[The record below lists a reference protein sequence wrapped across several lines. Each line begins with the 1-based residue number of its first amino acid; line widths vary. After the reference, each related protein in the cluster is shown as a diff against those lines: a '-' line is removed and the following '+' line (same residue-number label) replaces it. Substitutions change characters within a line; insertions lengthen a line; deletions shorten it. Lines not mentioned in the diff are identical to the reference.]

1 MIPPYTI
8 RQFEYPKDYLPVIE
22 LWNSAG
28 EGVRVGRSDSTAE
41 IEKKLQRDPDLFL
54 VVENDQGIIATVLGG
69 FDGRRGLIYHLAVAL
84 PYRRLG
90 VAKALMNELERRL
103 KEKGCIRA
111 YLLLVQG
118 NQEAFHFYT
127 DQNWEALPVTVLAKD
142 ID

>member
-1 MIPPYTI
+1 MIPPYII
-8 RQFEYPKDYLPVIE
+8 RQFEFPKDFDTVIK

-28 EGVRVGRSDSTAE
+28 PGVHVGRSDSASE

-54 VVENDQGIIATVLGG
+54 VVEAGQEIIATVLGG

-90 VAKALMNELERRL
+90 IAQALMGELERRM

-118 NQEAFHFYT
+118 NEDAYQFYT
-127 DQNWEALPVTVLAKD
+127 NQGWGALPVAILAKD
-142 ID
+142 IE

>member
-1 MIPPYTI
+1 MIPRYTI
-8 RQFEYPKDYLPVIE
+8 RQFEFPKDYTAVIQ

-28 EGVRVGRSDSTAE
+28 PGVHVGRSDSASE

-54 VVENDQGIIATVLGG
+54 VVEADQEIIATVLGG

-84 PYRRLG
+84 PCRRLG
-90 VAKALMNELERRL
+90 IAQALMAELERRM

-118 NQEAFHFYT
+118 NEDAYQFYT
-127 DQNWEALPVTVLAKD
+127 DQGWEALPVAILAKD
-142 ID
+142 IE